1 MPFWHLELPCRVDKQ
16 VFVIRIKVHLG
27 FSIWA
32 FAFRLYCRTRKVLR
46 LSRKTLSRVKN
57 ELNNISLD
65 NVANIYDNWT
75 FYSTS
80 RICTWSPCKRKRKR
94 YKYFNWSGL
103 NVRHQLKYSRKCG
116 VIITYTSRSNSKKF
130 HNHEN
135 WNKRDFLYS
144 NITILIYIQYI
155 VFLYFVS

>member
-1 MPFWHLELPCRVDKQ
+1 MRFWHFEISCWVDKQ

-46 LSRKTLSRVKN
+46 LSRKTLSGVKN
-57 ELNNISLD
+57 ELNNNSLD

-80 RICTWSPCKRKRKR
+80 RMLTSSQCKRKRKR

-103 NVRHQLKYSRKCG
+103 NVRQQLKYSRKFS
-116 VIITYTSRSNSKKF
+116 VIITYTSRSSSKKF
-130 HNHEN
+130 HNHED
-135 WNKRDFLYS
+135 R
-144 NITILIYIQYI
+144 
-155 VFLYFVS
+155 